1 MVKSYHQRSRKAG
14 LSQGGDRPA
23 FSVPI
28 NSLSEVGN
36 FEQGRESC
44 LQVVSKP
51 SDASRKIL
59 YYQFLDRRNRVLKMG
74 LGAQHLSFEFDA
86 VLLHLL
92 VERRAIDAQQFGG
105 VLTIPAVALQGFDD
119 DLAFRGC

>member
-1 MVKSYHQRSRKAG
+1 MRHISSPTAAHRPEFPPIHQRSRKAG

-51 SDASRKIL
+51 SDASRKSL
-59 YYQFLDRRNRVLKMG
+59 YY
-74 LGAQHLSFEFDA
+74 
-86 VLLHLL
+86 
-92 VERRAIDAQQFGG
+92 
-105 VLTIPAVALQGFDD
+105 
-119 DLAFRGC
+119 